1 MSFTAKD
8 VAALRAQT
16 GAGMMDCKKALEAND
31 GDIAKAVEWLRKK
44 GMASAEKRADRSTS
58 QGLVGQAVQGHRG
71 VLVEVNCETDFVA
84 RTDAFKALVGK
95 LVAQALVGAPTNDV
109 DAFGAQQM
117 ASEPGRTVTDIVK
130 EAGGTIGE
138 AIRVS
143 KVAIMDTTAGGRIGS
158 YLHHNSAVGVLVEML
173 CGTDAVAQHEA
184 VAELG
189 KALAEHVA
197 ATNPLAVD
205 KDGIAADIVEREKRI
220 AEEQA
225 QASGKPAAIIEKI
238 ATGKVEAFYRDN
250 TLLGQEWVREA
261 GKKISELVAE
271 SGKKAGG
278 AITVTRF
285 TRFKLGEA

>member
-16 GAGMMDCKKALEAND
+16 GAGMMDCKKALEANE

-58 QGLVGQAVQGHRG
+58 QGLIGQAVRGHRG

-84 RTDAFKALVGK
+84 RTDAFKALVAK
-95 LVAQALVGAPTNDV
+95 LVEQALVGAPTNDIE
-109 DAFGAQQM
+109 AFGAQTM
-117 ASEPGRTVTDIVK
+117 ANDAGRTVTDIVK

-143 KVAIMDTTAGGRIGS
+143 KVAMMDTTAGGRIGS
-158 YLHHNSAVGVLVEML
+158 YLHHNAAVGVLVEML
-173 CGTDAVAQHEA
+173 CGSEAAAQHESIG
-184 VAELG
+184 ELG

-205 KDGIAADIVEREKRI
+205 KSGVPADMVEREQRI

-225 QASGKPAAIIEKI
+225 KATGKPEAIAVKIASGK
-238 ATGKVEAFYRDN
+238 VDAFFRDN
-250 TLLGQEWVREA
+250 TLVGQPWVREP
-261 GKKISELVAE
+261 GKTIAELVAE

-278 AITVTRF
+278 TVTVTRF

>member
-1 MSFTAKD
+1 
-8 VAALRAQT
+8 
-16 GAGMMDCKKALEAND
+16 MDCKKALEATG
-31 GDIAKAVEWLRKK
+31 GDVAQAVEWLRKK

-58 QGLVGQAVQGHRG
+58 QGLIGQAVQGHRG

-84 RTDAFKALVGK
+84 RTDAFKALVAK
-95 LVAQALVGAPTNDV
+95 LVGQALAGAATNDV
-109 DAFGAQQM
+109 AEFGAQQM
-117 ASEPGRTVTDIVK
+117 VAEPGKTVTDVVK

-143 KVAIMDTTAGGRIGS
+143 KVAILDTKAGGRIGS
-158 YLHHNSAVGVLVEML
+158 YLHHNAAVGVLVEML
-173 CGTDAVAQHEA
+173 ADSEGVAQHEA
-184 VAELG
+184 LGELG

-205 KDGIAADIVEREKRI
+205 KDGIAADVVEREKRI

-225 QASGKPAAIIEKI
+225 QASGKPEAIVQKI
-238 ATGKVEAFYRDN
+238 AIGKVEAFYRDN
-250 TLLGQEWVREA
+250 TLLGQEWVREP
-261 GKKISELVAE
+261 GKKIAELVAE
-271 SGKKAGG
+271 TAKKAGG

>member
-16 GAGMMDCKKALEAND
+16 GAGMMDCKKALEATG
-31 GDIAKAVEWLRKK
+31 GDVAQAVEWLRKK

-95 LVAQALVGAPTNDV
+95 LVAQALVGPVTNDV
-109 DAFGAQQM
+109 AEFGAQAM
-117 ASEPGRTVTDIVK
+117 AAEPGKTVTDVVK

-143 KVAIMDTTAGGRIGS
+143 KVAILDTVAGARFGS
-158 YLHHNSAVGVLVEML
+158 YLHHNAAVGVLVDMH
-173 CGTDAVAQHEA
+173 CGSEA
-184 VAELG
+184 VAAHEEIATLG

-205 KDGIAADIVEREKRI
+205 RTGVAADIVEREQRI

-225 QASGKPAAIIEKI
+225 KASGKPEPIAVKI
-238 ATGKVEAFYRDN
+238 ATGKVEAFFRDN
-250 TLLGQEWVREA
+250 TLVGQPWVREP
-261 GKKISELVAE
+261 GKTIAELIAE
-271 SGKKAGG
+271 TGKKAGG
-278 AITVTRF
+278 TVTVTRF
-285 TRFKLGEA
+285 VRFKLGEA

>member
-16 GAGMMDCKKALEAND
+16 GAGMMDCKKALEATG
-31 GDIAKAVEWLRKK
+31 GDVAQAVEWLRKK
-44 GMASAEKRADRSTS
+44 GMASADKRADRSTS

-84 RTDAFKALVGK
+84 RTDAFKALVQK
-95 LVAQALVGAPTNDV
+95 LVQQALVGAATSDIE
-109 DAFGAQQM
+109 AFGAQAM
-117 ASEPGRTVTDIVK
+117 VAEPGKTVTDVVK

-143 KVAIMDTTAGGRIGS
+143 KVAIMDTVPGGRIGA
-158 YLHHNSAVGVLVEML
+158 YLHHNAAVGVLVEML
-173 CGTDAVAQHEA
+173 CGSEA
-184 VAELG
+184 VAAHDEVGTLG

-205 KDGIAADIVEREKRI
+205 KTGVPADVIEREQRI

-225 QASGKPAAIIEKI
+225 KATGKPEAIAVKI
-238 ATGKVEAFYRDN
+238 ATGKVEAFFRDN
-250 TLLGQEWVREA
+250 TLVGQPWVREP
-261 GKKISELVAE
+261 GKSIAELIAE
-271 SGKKAGG
+271 TGKKAGG
-278 AITVTRF
+278 TVSVARF